1 MRAVRKVTS
10 VFTSRVRRK
19 VAFAICVPLVMIAAL
34 AAAPTAVSAA
44 TSSTAAVSA
53 TTAAA
58 AASVCGNPPLAIE
71 NSYFYRCTPTAWVG
85 IKCSTY
91 NNNAGTSFNVI
102 YSENTCIY
110 RVWLHQY
117 KYPQWQSSG
126 WSYCIDPVQY
136 PGIYVPTPSQY
147 AHPENIY
154 ISTNE
159 SAC

>member
-1 MRAVRKVTS
+1 
-10 VFTSRVRRK
+10 
-19 VAFAICVPLVMIAAL
+19 
-34 AAAPTAVSAA
+34 
-44 TSSTAAVSA
+44 
-53 TTAAA
+53 
-58 AASVCGNPPLAIE
+58 
-71 NSYFYRCTPTAWVG
+71 
-85 IKCSTY
+85 
-91 NNNAGTSFNVI
+91 VI

-136 PGIYVPTPSQY
+136 PGIYVPTPSKY